1 MELQIFQLVQS
12 PRSHAE
18 TFPSTIFCVNICSSH
33 LWTLSLA
40 VHEDETLESLHRCS
54 FCCQILGTFG
64 SFVVEFT
71 DLILP
76 LITNT
81 LLFIRHTNKWMNQR
95 RERHALA
102 KKERCWKIAEEQRW
116 TERRLLRISAPNH
129 AIKGTITS
137 LQKKVLDLRTI
148 KRGKALL
155 RAILFWTVTSD
166 KGDATKIQNCRLAQF
181 HVLVHGPLLQG
192 YRYLD
197 IYVLWMS
204 QIRPAGYMLR
214 PKWKRA

>member
-1 MELQIFQLVQS
+1 MHWNSTEDLVYCAMWSCLLKLMALASARYKVPWHVQGGMNCWKLVHNWYLSYLLGDSLKPPPIFLLNASTKHVAENGTAQQFLVQS

-18 TFPSTIFCVNICSSH
+18 TFPSTIFCANICSSH

-81 LLFIRHTNKWMNQR
+81 RLFIRHTNNWMNQR
-95 RERHALA
+95 R
-102 KKERCWKIAEEQRW
+102 
-116 TERRLLRISAPNH
+116 
-129 AIKGTITS
+129 
-137 LQKKVLDLRTI
+137 
-148 KRGKALL
+148 
-155 RAILFWTVTSD
+155 
-166 KGDATKIQNCRLAQF
+166 
-181 HVLVHGPLLQG
+181 
-192 YRYLD
+192 
-197 IYVLWMS
+197 
-204 QIRPAGYMLR
+204 
-214 PKWKRA
+214 